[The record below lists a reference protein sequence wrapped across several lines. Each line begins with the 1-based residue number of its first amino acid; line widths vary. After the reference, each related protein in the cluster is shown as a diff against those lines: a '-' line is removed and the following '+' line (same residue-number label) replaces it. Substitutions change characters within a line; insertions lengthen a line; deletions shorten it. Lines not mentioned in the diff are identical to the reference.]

1 MSLKPAPV
9 LVSRDGASAVIS
21 GMQEFGMCQKERRPC
36 FARWQLAKD
45 FDLFLFQVGQGKL
58 QSQHA
63 GPLGRSA
70 GGGEM
75 SAGRPVHSAAL
86 AALFHAKSLV
96 AYCH

>member
-1 MSLKPAPV
+1 MPGVFGHLA
-9 LVSRDGASAVIS
+9 LV
-21 GMQEFGMCQKERRPC
+21 KERRPC

-63 GPLGRSA
+63 GPLGRST

-75 SAGRPVHSAAL
+75 SAGRPVHSAVL
-86 AALFHAKSLV
+86 AALLYAKSLI
-96 AYCH
+96 ACCHQAGL